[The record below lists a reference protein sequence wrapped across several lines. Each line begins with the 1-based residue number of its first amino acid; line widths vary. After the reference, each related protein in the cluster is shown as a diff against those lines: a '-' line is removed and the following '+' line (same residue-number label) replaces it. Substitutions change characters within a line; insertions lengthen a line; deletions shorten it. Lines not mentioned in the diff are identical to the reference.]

1 MAPSTNLWIKRKNGS
16 IQRGLTIWGIADA
29 QKKVPTLDTVDEKLE
44 LLEKRFITTAFT
56 LREFY
61 DDWGNKVVSAP

>member
-1 MAPSTNLWIKRKNGS
+1 MAPSTNLWIKKMVQYKGALQFGVSRMRK
-16 IQRGLTIWGIADA
+16 
-29 QKKVPTLDTVDEKLE
+29 KKVPTLDTVDEKLE